1 VVTVTPTVPTF
12 AGAVAV
18 IVVGESTETWDDSFG
33 PKYTALASLNPLPEM
48 RTVAPP
54 PDDTAS
60 GLSEATKGD
69 PGFAAGRAGVKE
81 TPGVAAAGTGAL
93 PGTRRRYSGPG
104 VRRGPVADRSRAAT
118 VTAAGGRFC
127 AAANLEESRVT
138 MTVRRQSPTTRTLCR
153 LCRHRFPL
161 VTMRSPFPLP
171 ARRETGNDG
180 NGTDLPPISA
190 TRLTQ

>member
-1 VVTVTPTVPTF
+1 M
-12 AGAVAV
+12 ARQ
-18 IVVGESTETWDDSFG
+18 DSQ
-33 PKYTALASLNPLPEM
+33 PE
-48 RTVAPP
+48 R
-54 PDDTAS
+54 
-60 GLSEATKGD
+60 
-69 PGFAAGRAGVKE
+69 PGSRKCRVS
-81 TPGVAAAGTGAL
+81 PVAGTAAL
-93 PGTRRRYSGPG
+93 PLTLRRCSGPG

-118 VTAAGGRFC
+118 LAATGSWLC

-180 NGTDLPPISA
+180 NGIDLPPISA